1 MMAATTA
8 TDDAVSAEDLAL
20 AGAAVAAMHDE
31 LQVYPKPGLVS
42 PVDSGSHDD
51 MDFALMC
58 RSADS
63 LLRPFASL
71 AAAGRQA
78 LSFDGSLAPLGV
90 EAERQMLHA
99 TGGVNTHRG
108 AIFSI
113 GLVVA
118 SIARTRSAAMPVSP
132 EAIQTTL
139 RREWGT
145 ALEAHASGGDA
156 ASHGALVRKK
166 IGASGA
172 RGEAARG
179 FPSLFQVGVPAYREA
194 LASGLEANAANVH
207 TLFALMETVDDTTVL
222 YRGGTEAGLF
232 VRRSAAEFLAAGGC
246 RDAGWFE
253 RAERLHRTFVAR
265 NLSPGGCADLL
276 AATLLVVRNSIF
288 RPAIFERHGCPG
300 TGASA
305 A

>member
-1 MMAATTA
+1 MMAAMTSA
-8 TDDAVSAEDLAL
+8 NDAISAEDLAL

-31 LQVYPKPGLVS
+31 LKAYPKPGLVS
-42 PVDSGSHDD
+42 PVDSGAHDD

-71 AAAGRQA
+71 AAAGRLA
-78 LSFDGSLAPLGV
+78 LSFDGSLAPLGI

-118 SIARTRSAAMPVSP
+118 SIARTRAAATPVSP
-132 EAIQTTL
+132 EAVQATL
-139 RREWGT
+139 RCEWGG
-145 ALEAHASGGDA
+145 ALEAHAGGGDA
-156 ASHGALVRKK
+156 GSHGALVRQKV
-166 IGASGA
+166 GVSGA

-179 FPSLFQVGVPAYREA
+179 FPSLFQVGVPAYRQA
-194 LASGLEANAANVH
+194 MGWGLEANAAQLH
-207 TLFALMETVDDTTVL
+207 TLFALMEAVDDTTVL
-222 YRGGTEAGLF
+222 YRGGAEAGLF
-232 VRRSAAEFLAAGGC
+232 VRRSAAEFLASGGC
-246 RDAGWFE
+246 RDAGWYE

-276 AATLLVVRNSIF
+276 AATLLVVRGSD
-288 RPAIFERHGCPG
+288 RQWHQ
-300 TGASA
+300 
-305 A
+305 